1 MQTQWRAS
9 KKGEAKDNRSRAA
22 GGLEGAVPPM
32 AGVWVFRNGV
42 FSLVRNPKREAAL
55 EQSKGGYRAAG
66 EAWAPPRKML
76 VYRATNEVISSYEA
90 LENKLFEL
98 GWERCP
104 SRDPLLRQYYRR
116 ENGPY
121 LLTLPTVEFQ
131 SLKPIHLYDIVVQSR
146 TAFEVRDILDRYS

>member
-1 MQTQWRAS
+1 
-9 KKGEAKDNRSRAA
+9 
-22 GGLEGAVPPM
+22 M

-42 FSLVRNPKREAAL
+42 FSLVRNPKREAA
-55 EQSKGGYRAAG
+55 EQQQAMGMSVGSQCCSGRVAAG
-66 EAWAPPRKML
+66 VMTPEWSPPKKML

-90 LENKLFEL
+90 LESKLFEL

-121 LLTLPTVEFQ
+121 LLTLPVVEFHC
-131 SLKPIHLYDIVVQSR
+131 LKPIHLYDIVVQSR
-146 TAFEVRDILDRYS
+146 TAFEVRDVLHTNK